1 MEITPSAAARE
12 LEIGEGASP
21 AQPLSA
27 MESLA
32 IATRYANGEA
42 VYRCNDPV
50 EYWYRI
56 VAGAARKSALTADGY
71 RHIVD
76 FLLPGDLFGFGA
88 RGLRPFC
95 VEAIVPGTLIVRYP
109 RRSAEQLA
117 DSDPRTARA
126 IREAAFD
133 SIARLQRRMVILSRT
148 SAVERVGAFLLE
160 MADRGHGVPS
170 HTVFLPM
177 SRYDIADYLGMAV
190 ETVSR
195 ALTEL
200 RARRAITLR
209 GVRRVQICDRAALE
223 DLAHRLDEL
232 RAATPRV
239 TPWTRHKE
247 DDHVC

>member
-1 MEITPSAAARE
+1 MDLTPSAPIRE
-12 LEIGEGASP
+12 IAEVMALAK
-21 AQPLSA
+21 PLSA
-27 MESLA
+27 LDRLA
-32 IATRYANGEA
+32 MTARYETGET

-56 VAGAARKSALTADGY
+56 VAGSARKSAVTADGY
-71 RHIVD
+71 RHIVG

-88 RGLRPFC
+88 RGVRPFC
-95 VEAIVPGTLIVRYP
+95 VEAIVPATLIVRYP

-117 DSDPRTARA
+117 DSNPQIARA

-133 SIARLQRRMVILSRT
+133 SIARLQRRVVILART
-148 SAVERVGAFLLE
+148 SALERVGAFLLE
-160 MADRGHGVPS
+160 MEDRGHSVSP

-200 RARRAITLR
+200 RARRAIILR
-209 GVRRVQICDRAALE
+209 GVRRVQICDRTALE
-223 DLAHRLDEL
+223 DLADRRGEFGDSAPRETRWEEPP
-232 RAATPRV
+232 RARSSN
-239 TPWTRHKE
+239 
-247 DDHVC
+247 

>member
-1 MEITPSAAARE
+1 MDIT
-12 LEIGEGASP
+12 
-21 AQPLSA
+21 LSA
-27 MESLA
+27 PVREFGEALSPPKPLNSMESLG
-32 IATRYANGEA
+32 IPGRYEPGET

-50 EYWYRI
+50 ENWYRI

-88 RGLRPFC
+88 RGIRPFC
-95 VEAIVPGTLIVRYP
+95 VEAIVPATVIVRYP

-117 DSDPRTARA
+117 DSDPQIARG

-133 SIARLQRRMVILSRT
+133 SIARLQRRMVILART
-148 SAVERVGAFLLE
+148 SALERVSAFLLE
-160 MADRGHGVPS
+160 MADRSHGAAPL
-170 HTVFLPM
+170 TVFLPM

-195 ALTEL
+195 AMTEL
-200 RARRAITLR
+200 RARRTISLR

-223 DLAHRLDEL
+223 DLADRLADFGASSPRETRWAGPS
-232 RAATPRV
+232 RARSPN
-239 TPWTRHKE
+239 
-247 DDHVC
+247 

>member
-1 MEITPSAAARE
+1 MENTPSAAARE
-12 LEIGEGASP
+12 LEADEESSP
-21 AQPLSA
+21 TWRRNA
-27 MESLA
+27 MDSLA

-50 EYWYRI
+50 EHWYR
-56 VAGAARKSALTADGY
+56 VEGGAARKSALTADGY

-76 FLLPGDLFGFGA
+76 FLLPGDFFGFGA
-88 RGLRPFC
+88 RGVRPFC
-95 VEAIVPGTLIVRYP
+95 VEAIIAGTLIVRYP

-117 DSDPRTARA
+117 DSDPRIARA

-133 SIARLQRRMVILSRT
+133 SIARLQRRMVILSRN
-148 SAVERVGAFLLE
+148 SAVGRVGAFLLE
-160 MADRGHGVPS
+160 MADRGHAVS
-170 HTVFLPM
+170 SNTVFLPM

-200 RARRAITLR
+200 RVRRAIALR
-209 GVRRVQICDRAALE
+209 GVRRVQICDRTALE
-223 DLAHRLDEL
+223 DLEIKLDEL
-232 RAATPRV
+232 RAGIPRE
-239 TPWTRHKE
+239 TRWTGNKE

>member
-1 MEITPSAAARE
+1 METTPSAQARE
-12 LEIGEGASP
+12 FAAILP
-21 AQPLSA
+21 PQPLSA

-32 IATRYANGEA
+32 IPSRYENGEA

-56 VAGAARKSALTADGY
+56 VAGAARMSALTADGS

-88 RGLRPFC
+88 QGTRVFC
-95 VEAIVPGTLIVRYP
+95 VEAIVPATLIVRYP
-109 RRSAEQLA
+109 RRGAEQLA
-117 DSDPRTARA
+117 DFDPQIARG

-133 SIARLQRRMVILSRT
+133 SIARLQRRMIILART
-148 SAVERVGAFLLE
+148 SALERVSAFLLE
-160 MADRGHGVPS
+160 MADRCRGASPN
-170 HTVFLPM
+170 TVFLPM

-200 RARRAITLR
+200 RNRRAIALR
-209 GVRRVQICDRAALE
+209 GVRRVQICDRSALE
-223 DLAHRLDEL
+223 DLADRLAETGALPL
-232 RAATPRV
+232 REARWNGAPRA
-239 TPWTRHKE
+239 RSSN
-247 DDHVC
+247 

>member
-1 MEITPSAAARE
+1 MEITPPASVRE
-12 LEIGEGASP
+12 WEVREAPSP
-21 AQPLSA
+21 APPLSA

-32 IATRYANGEA
+32 IASRYGNGA
-42 VYRCNDPV
+42 VVYRCNDPV
-50 EYWYRI
+50 EHWYRI
-56 VAGAARKSALTADGY
+56 VTGAARKSAVTADGY

-88 RGLRPFC
+88 RGVRPFC
-95 VEAIVPGTLIVRYP
+95 VEAIAPGTLILRYP
-109 RRSAEQLA
+109 RRSVEQLA
-117 DSDPRTARA
+117 DSDPLVARG

-148 SAVERVGAFLLE
+148 RAIERVGAFLLE
-160 MADRGHGVPS
+160 MADRGHGAPP

-200 RARRAITLR
+200 RVRRAIVLR

-223 DLAHRLDEL
+223 DLSDRQAEIK
-232 RAATPRV
+232 TPAVRV
-239 TPWTRHKE
+239 TRWKVGK
-247 DDHVC
+247 DDHHVR